1 MVCPNT
7 AGSTHESVSLTTA
20 AAFKN
25 QYAKHI
31 S

>member
-1 MVCPNT
+1 MK
-7 AGSTHESVSLTTA
+7 ARRTTA

-25 QYAKHI
+25 QIGETQKALQKK